1 LSSCSATNS
10 SFLRSFAKV
19 SPELDT
25 STNSLVFDRS
35 KCGMCRSCVRAC
47 KTVAGMNII
56 RVIKNDAGTEVI
68 SAVGGKPFQDTNCI
82 KCGQCTLVCA
92 AGALHEKDQIS
103 EVAAVLKNPNGMI
116 TTCQV
121 APAVRIAI
129 SEALGLPAGTIST
142 GRLVTALKKLGFQYV
157 FDTNYSAD
165 MTIMEEATEFVSRL
179 TKGTGPIPMFTSC
192 CPAWINFVEQ
202 KRPDLIPH
210 LSTCRSPM
218 SMLAPVIK
226 TEFAA
231 MKGVTSDKI
240 YHVGIMPC
248 IAKKD
253 ECERPQLRL
262 DGNIKVTDKVI
273 STRELARWIKKAKI
287 NFKQLPETPF
297 DEPYA
302 AASGGGA
309 IFCATGGVMEAA
321 VRTAYHLVT
330 GENMSPIEFTPI
342 RGHAQGVKIAHLNIK
357 GTEFDIAVCQGIN
370 NTQKL
375 LKQIKEGDPA
385 VKNLKFVEVM
395 ACPGGC
401 VCGGGTTRPRT
412 KKIIEK
418 RLDATYKIDKTSAVR
433 SSHEN
438 ADLMECYKRFLGEP
452 NGHKA
457 HELLHTHYSAKPK

>member
-1 LSSCSATNS
+1 M
-10 SFLRSFAKV
+10 FAKV

-35 KCGMCRSCVRAC
+35 KCAMCQSCVRAC
-47 KTVAGMNII
+47 KTIAGMNIV
-56 RVIKNDAGTEVI
+56 RVLTDDDGNEVI
-68 SAVGGKPFQDTNCI
+68 SAVGGKKFQDTNCI
-82 KCGQCTLVCA
+82 KCGQCTLACGP
-92 AGALHEKDQIS
+92 GALKEKDDVP
-103 EVAAVLKNPNGMI
+103 EVSKVLKNPNGKI
-116 TTCQV
+116 TCCQV

-129 SEALGLPAGTIST
+129 SEAVGLPPGTIST

-165 MTIMEEATEFVSRL
+165 MTIIEEATELVNRL
-179 TKGTGPIPMFTSC
+179 TKGTGPLPMFTSC

-202 KRPDLIPH
+202 SRPDLIPQ

-218 SMLAPVIK
+218 SMLAPLIK

-231 MKGVTSDKI
+231 MKKVTADDI
-240 YHVGIMPC
+240 YSVAIMPC

-262 DGNIKVTDKVI
+262 PGGQKCTDKVI
-273 STRELARWIKKAKI
+273 STRELGRWIKKAKI
-287 NFKQLPETPF
+287 NFKSLPETPF
-297 DEPYA
+297 DAPYA
-302 AASGGGA
+302 KASGGGA

-321 VRTAYHLVT
+321 IRTAHNIIT
-330 GENMSPIEFTPI
+330 GNNLKPVEFKPV
-342 RGHAQGVKIAHLNIK
+342 RGADKGIKLANLNIK
-357 GTEFDIAVCQGIN
+357 GKDVTFGVVHGIA

-375 LKQIKEGDPA
+375 LKRIKDKDPELA
-385 VKNLKFVEVM
+385 NLLFVEVM

-412 KKIIEK
+412 KKIIQK
-418 RLDATYKIDKTSAVR
+418 RLDATYKIDQTSEHR
-433 SSHEN
+433 NSHEN
-438 ADLMECYKRFLGEP
+438 PDLMDCYKRFLGEP

-457 HELLHTHYSAKPK
+457 HEFLHTHYSAHKK